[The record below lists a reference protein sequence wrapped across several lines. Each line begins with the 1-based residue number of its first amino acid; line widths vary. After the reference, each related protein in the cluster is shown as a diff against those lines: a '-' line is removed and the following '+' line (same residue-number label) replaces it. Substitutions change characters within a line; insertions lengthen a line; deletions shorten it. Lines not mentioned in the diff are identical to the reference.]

1 MEAKKIK
8 TLLQAVVNKNS
19 PKIIR
24 YAQLRNGIL
33 RATDLDKE
41 IIIDTG
47 TTLDGF
53 LDVSLF
59 SKTLSLENSLN
70 SDSTLSD
77 ADFPLPFEVG
87 YFSECE
93 RYELDPELFNQ
104 DYSSYIPYCRK
115 DKTHYAQHDRYTCLQ
130 GINFDP
136 QTGICATNG
145 HVMKHENPSAEIAVP
160 FIIHNESVKVL
171 MHLTDCKTASIYSK
185 EGGCEYLAISG
196 EGYAFSTKLLE
207 RPYPDWKACV
217 PSKKACKEIVMSFSV
232 VQELTAAINTLLP
245 FTNPKTHLIK
255 LSGNEV
261 QAFNRDL
268 EKDVRVR
275 CSQDITPFKIGFD
288 AQLFLQILSE
298 INADVTF
305 YFLSAAGACTIQEQ
319 NRTLLIMPL
328 LIIEDIDAEEG
339 AETEPAYKPEY
350 LEPAAPKK
358 KTVSKKLD
366 KVTEKLVLDLQEK
379 YGKKAV
385 TDHLQAMELIG

>member
-33 RATDLDKE
+33 RATDLNKE

-47 TTLDGF
+47 TTLDGL

-93 RYELDPELFNQ
+93 RYELDPELFSQ
-104 DYSSYIPYCRK
+104 DYSSYIPYCSK
-115 DKTHYAQHDRYTCLQ
+115 DKTHYCLQ

-145 HVMKHENPSAEIAVP
+145 YVMKHENPSAEIAVP
-160 FIIHNESVKVL
+160 FIIHNESVKIL
-171 MHLTDCKTASIYSK
+171 KHLTDCKTASIYSK
-185 EGGCEYLAISG
+185 EDCEYLAVSG
-196 EGYAFSTKLLE
+196 EGYAFSTKLLK

-261 QAFNRDL
+261 QVFNRDL

-305 YFLSAAGACTIQEQ
+305 YFLSATGACTIQEQ

-328 LIIEDIDAEEG
+328 RIIED

-350 LEPAAPKK
+350 LEPAVPKK